1 MAQVQPTSNQSVGTW
16 PAILTIVLFFLSNIA
31 VIFPLRLPVPFSI
44 SRAIRHALVSARVLP
59 ENPDEP
65 QAAKRTYLHFNFITV
80 PLISVLILLAAGVFD
95 AGTLRDG
102 IVGTG
107 GVRPLNIMGLFISLA
122 YISISLDA
130 TGLFRFLAF
139 WVASRGGSS
148 GRRLFTYLY
157 VFFLLCGV
165 IVGNDP
171 VVLLGTPF
179 LAYFTRVAGITPPTA
194 WIFSQFAAANMASV
208 VLVSA
213 NLTNLVLSEAFSLS
227 FLAYAAHVVLPFLAA
242 AVCVF
247 PVLLFGLFR
256 SPTLVPRRIDIG
268 LDPNEVRATLVDRKG
283 AIFGS
288 ALLVATLGVLV
299 GVSTIGVPVWTVTVP
314 PAVIMLLRD
323 TYYDWSRRHLRTH
336 PRSPTPSESPSPTI
350 ASGDIPLENVVS
362 QKTAASLE
370 LREVHA
376 PGTAPHDRIH
386 GPPRTP
392 SPHAAQSPRARK
404 ATPPPPR
411 RGPALVPR
419 LQAVHARVTATF
431 PTVTYVAARLP
442 VALLP
447 FAFLMFILVQGLAAQ
462 GWVQV
467 FARWWEAWVRRTGT
481 LGAIGGMGFLS
492 CMLCNFCG
500 TNIGATIL
508 LARVLQVWIAS
519 GSSTENPQTH
529 DGAIYA
535 LAVGSNFGAPT
546 LTFSASLAGLLW
558 RQILLQKGIQVR
570 NSQFLIVNL
579 PISFVAMLAASVVL
593 VGQVYVE
600 HPR

>member
-1 MAQVQPTSNQSVGTW
+1 MAQAEPPSNQS
-16 PAILTIVLFFLSNIA
+16 
-31 VIFPLRLPVPFSI
+31 
-44 SRAIRHALVSARVLP
+44 
-59 ENPDEP
+59 
-65 QAAKRTYLHFNFITV
+65 RTYVHLNFITV

-171 VVLLGTPF
+171 VILLGTPF

-242 AVCVF
+242 AACVF
-247 PVLLFGLFR
+247 PVLLFVLFR

-288 ALLVATLGVLV
+288 ALLVTTLGVLV

-323 TYYDWSRRHLRTH
+323 TYYDWSRRRHRAHT
-336 PRSPTPSESPSPTI
+336 RSPTPSDSPSPTI
-350 ASGDIPLENVVS
+350 ASNDIPLES
-362 QKTAASLE
+362 IASHKLPSSHE
-370 LREVHA
+370 LRELHG
-376 PGTAPHDRIH
+376 PGSAPHQHEHTHI
-386 GPPRTP
+386 PPRTP
-392 SPHAAQSPRARK
+392 SPPPAQSPHSRK
-404 ATPPPPR
+404 ASPAPPPR
-411 RGPALVPR
+411 RPALLPR
-419 LQAVHARVTATF
+419 LQAVHAEVTATF
-431 PTVTYVAARLP
+431 PTVAYVAARLP

-481 LGAIGGMGFLS
+481 LGAVGGMGFLS

-519 GSSTENPQTH
+519 GSSTDNPQTH

-570 NSQFLIVNL
+570 NSQFLMVNL
-579 PISFVAMLAASVVL
+579 PISFAAMLTASVVL